1 MNLTDVPLLTALRD
15 RMSWL
20 NSRQTLLAQNVAN
33 ADTPGYAARDLKPM
47 DFQAELDR
55 QHAPGF
61 AGLAVTDPHHIAA
74 PGSGSMN
81 SADGET
87 TQLETTATGN
97 SVSLEEEMIKVADTQ
112 SQYQAAS
119 NLYAK
124 AVSMMRTAI
133 GTA

>member
-1 MNLTDVPLLTALRD
+1 MDLTNVPLLTALRD

-20 NSRQTLLAQNVAN
+20 NSRQSLLAQNVAN

-47 DFQAELDR
+47 DFEAELDR
-55 QHAPGF
+55 QNAPAFSGV
-61 AGLAVTDPHHIAA
+61 AITDPRHIAA
-74 PGSGSMN
+74 PVSGPMKSP
-81 SADGET
+81 DGEVTQVDT
-87 TQLETTATGN
+87 TSTGN

-124 AVSMMRTAI
+124 AVGMMRTAI
-133 GTA
+133 GNV

>member
-1 MNLTDVPLLTALRD
+1 MNLIDVPLLTALRE

-20 NSRQTLLAQNVAN
+20 NSRQSLLAQNVAN

-55 QHAPGF
+55 QNAPCF
-61 AGLAVTDPHHIAA
+61 AGIATTDPRHIAM
-74 PGSGSMN
+74 PVSGPAQSPN
-81 SADGET
+81 GEVTETET
-87 TQLETTATGN
+87 TPTGN

-124 AVSMMRTAI
+124 AVGMMRTAI
-133 GTA
+133 GSV

>member
-1 MNLTDVPLLTALRD
+1 MTLSDVPFLSALRD

-20 NSRQTLLAQNVAN
+20 NARQSLLSQNVAN

-47 DFQAELDR
+47 DFQAELDA
-55 QHAPGF
+55 QSAPCFSGI
-61 AGLAVTDPHHIAA
+61 ATTDPRHIAV
-74 PGSGSMN
+74 PVSGPAQSP
-81 SADGET
+81 DGQVTQMET
-87 TQLETTATGN
+87 TPAGN

-124 AVSMMRTAI
+124 AVGMMRTAI
-133 GTA
+133 GNV